1 MTDNNDTD
9 LQDVIDLAMS
19 GGIAIVAFA
28 VAAIMWQIADV
39 IGVNP
44 FTEESS
50 DHPDD
55 GGSWGINWP
64 F

>member
-1 MTDNNDTD
+1 MTEDNDTE
-9 LQDVIDLAMS
+9 LQDLVDLALS
-19 GGIAIVAFA
+19 GGIAIVAF
-28 VAAIMWQIADV
+28 VVVAIMWKIGDV
-39 IGVNP
+39 LGVNP

-55 GGSWGINWP
+55 DGGWGLNWP